1 MTKSLSKETTC
12 CFNRAS
18 PSNKDGFELSSDCGP
33 AMTDNFIAFFYRERL
48 LVAVVSMLIVASGIL
63 ALARLNVDA
72 FPDVTPVQVEID
84 TDAQGLAPQ
93 EVEQLITFPIE
104 NVMNGLSGVVRVL
117 SISKFGLSVVTV
129 YFRDDIDI
137 YFARQQVF
145 EQLSLAKDRIPAGFE
160 PTMGPI
166 TTGTGQIYL
175 YEIVGRGKSNQ
186 ELRTIQDWIVK
197 LQLRTVSGVADVLSF
212 GGEVKQYQVIV
223 DQQALVNYNIPLK
236 QLFST
241 IQANNQNTGA
251 NFIEHGDDQ
260 YIVRGLGLVKDVED
274 IKNMVLDSRSGTP
287 IRVSDVARV
296 EIGNE
301 IRQGAVTQDGR
312 GEVVTGIVLK
322 RINENTKQVIERIK
336 EKVAEI
342 NKALPEGVSIVDY
355 YDQSELVD
363 NSIHTVVE
371 SLIEGEALVLVIL
384 VLLLGDFRSSLIT
397 AAAIPF
403 CMLVAFILMWYSGLS
418 ANLTSLGGLA
428 ISIGMMVDATVV
440 MVENIYRHLEEH
452 SEHSTREAI
461 LVAAQEIG
469 RPMFFAIL
477 IIIAVFLPVFTL
489 QGIEGKLFKPLAYAV
504 TFSMIGSMLMALCI
518 APMLCALWLR
528 LKKGEVRTNPIIG
541 FFKAIY
547 VPVLKWTIDH
557 RYVTLLVA
565 AALIAWSV
573 AEGFILGSEF
583 LPTIDEGNMLV
594 RATMP
599 ASISLSRAIEVS
611 SQIEKSLREF
621 PEVETVVAKIGRA
634 ELGGDPESVSN
645 DELYVRLKR
654 KGEWT
659 TATTKDELVDAMR
672 QRVEGFPGVRFNFS
686 QVIQT
691 RNDELISGINAQIA
705 VKVFGEDQDTLRK
718 LAEGIRDAIS
728 RVGGVEDLAVEQ
740 SAGEEHLEIVLD
752 RDKLA
757 RYGLNITDVLDVA
770 KIAIGG
776 DEATDVL
783 EGQRRFAIFVRLNE
797 TFRNQVEKLNDILVA
812 APVGG
817 RIPLGQ
823 LATFRLS
830 TGDSVVSRENSL
842 RRVVVMCNV
851 KGRDIGSF
859 VHEAQ
864 AIVARDVQTPPG
876 YFITWGGQFENEQQ
890 AVRRLLIAIPI
901 SLLLVFVLI
910 YACFNSLRNTLT
922 IIFNIPIALVGST
935 TFLLI
940 SGFPLSVPAIVGFIA
955 VFGIA
960 VQNGMVMVSYINKL
974 RNLGMDLHDAVITG
988 ASVRLRA
995 ELLSALIGS
1004 ISLIP
1009 FIISSGTGAEIEKPL
1024 AIVVVGGLV
1033 TRPIKIV
1040 ILPMVYEW
1048 VERRAARRAESAT
1061 E

>member
-1 MTKSLSKETTC
+1 
-12 CFNRAS
+12 
-18 PSNKDGFELSSDCGP
+18 
-33 AMTDNFIAFFYRERL
+33 MTDNFIAFFYRERL
-48 LVAVVSMLIVASGIL
+48 VVAVVSLLIVAGGIL

-84 TDAQGLAPQ
+84 TDSQGLAPD

-117 SISKFGLSVVTV
+117 STSKFGLSVVTV

-175 YEIVGRGKSNQ
+175 YEVVGRGKSNQ

-212 GGEVKQYQVIV
+212 GGDVKQYQVIA
-223 DQQALVNYNIPLK
+223 DQPALVNYNIPLK
-236 QLFST
+236 QLFSS

-274 IKNMVLDSRSGTP
+274 IKNIVLDSRNGTP

-336 EKVAEI
+336 EKVVEI
-342 NKALPEGVSIVDY
+342 NKALPEGVSVVDY

-371 SLIEGEALVLVIL
+371 SLIEGEALVLLIL
-384 VLLLGDFRSSLIT
+384 MLLLGDFRSSLIT

-452 SEHSTREAI
+452 SERSTREAI

-541 FFKAIY
+541 FFKGIY

-557 RYVTLLVA
+557 RYITVFVA

-611 SQIEKSLREF
+611 TQIEKTFREF

-654 KGEWT
+654 KEQWT
-659 TATTKDELVDAMR
+659 TARTKDELVDAMR
-672 QRVEGFPGVRFNFS
+672 QRVEGFPGVKFNFS

-705 VKVFGEDQDTLRK
+705 IKVFGEDQDTLRK

-728 RVGGVEDLAVEQ
+728 KVHGVEDLAIEQ
-740 SAGEEHLEIVLD
+740 VAGEEHLEILLD
-752 RDKLA
+752 RDRLA
-757 RYGLNITDVLDVA
+757 RYGLNIEDVLDVA

-783 EGQRRFAIFVRLNE
+783 EGQRRFAILVRLNE
-797 TFRNQVEKLNDILVA
+797 SFRNQVEKLNDILVA
-812 APVGG
+812 APIGG

-823 LATFRLS
+823 LATLRLS

-859 VHEAQ
+859 VHDAQ
-864 AIVARDVQTPPG
+864 AFVASDVQTPPG

-974 RNLGMDLHDAVITG
+974 RSLGMDLHDAVITG

-1048 VERRAARRAESAT
+1048 VERRAARRAAAT
-1061 E
+1061 TA

>member
-1 MTKSLSKETTC
+1 
-12 CFNRAS
+12 
-18 PSNKDGFELSSDCGP
+18 
-33 AMTDNFIAFFYRERL
+33 MTDNLIAFFYRERL
-48 LVAVVSMLIVASGIL
+48 LVAVVSMLIMAGGIL
-63 ALARLNVDA
+63 ALSRLNVDA

-84 TDAQGLAPQ
+84 TEGQGLAPQ

-104 NVMNGLSGVVRVL
+104 NVMNGIPGVVRVQ

-129 YFRDDIDI
+129 YFRDDVDV

-145 EQLSLAKDRIPAGFE
+145 ERLSLAKDSIPKGFD
-160 PTMGPI
+160 PQMGPI
-166 TTGTGQIYL
+166 TTGTGQVYL

-197 LQLRTVSGVADVLSF
+197 LQLRTVPGVADVLSF
-212 GGEVKQYQVIV
+212 GGDVKQYHVIV

-236 QLFST
+236 SLFEA
-241 IQANNQNTGA
+241 IQNNNQNTGA
-251 NFIEHGDDQ
+251 NFIEHGDEQ
-260 YIVRGLGLVKDVED
+260 YVVRGLGLVKDIED
-274 IKNMVLDSRSGTP
+274 IQNIVLDSRNGTP
-287 IRVSDVARV
+287 IRVRDVATV
-296 EIGNE
+296 QVGNE
-301 IRQGAVTQDGR
+301 IRQGAVTKDGQ

-322 RINENTKQVIERIK
+322 RINENTKEVIERVK
-336 EKVAEI
+336 EKVVEI
-342 NKALPEGVSIVDY
+342 NKALPEGVTIVDY

-363 NSIHTVVE
+363 NSIHTVVK
-371 SLIEGEALVLVIL
+371 SLIEGEVLVLLIL
-384 VLLLGDFRSSLIT
+384 VLLLGDFRGSLIT

-452 SEHSTREAI
+452 REHSIRAAI

-477 IIIAVFLPVFTL
+477 IVIAVFLPVFTL
-489 QGIEGKLFKPLAYAV
+489 QGVEGKLFKPLAYAV

-528 LKKGEVRTNPIIG
+528 LKKGPVRTNPIIG
-541 FFKAIY
+541 FFKGIY
-547 VPVLKWTIDH
+547 VPVLKWAIRH
-557 RYVTLLVA
+557 RYIALTIA
-565 AALIAWSV
+565 AALIVWSV
-573 AEGFILGSEF
+573 ADVYILGSEF

-599 ASISLSRAIEVS
+599 ASISLTRAIEVS
-611 SQIEKSLREF
+611 TQIEKSLREF

-645 DELYVRLKR
+645 DEMYVRLKP
-654 KGEWT
+654 KEQWT
-659 TATTKDELVDAMR
+659 TAKTKDELVDAMR
-672 QRVEGFPGVRFNFS
+672 HRVEGFPGVEFNFS

-691 RNDELISGINAQIA
+691 RNDELLSGINAQIA
-705 VKVFGEDQDTLRK
+705 VKIFGEDQDTLRT
-718 LAEGIRDAIS
+718 LAEKIRDTMSHVRGAK
-728 RVGGVEDLAVEQ
+728 DLAVEQ
-740 SAGEEHLEIVLD
+740 VAGEEHLEISLD

-757 RYGLNITDVLDVA
+757 RYGLNIADVLEVA

-783 EGQRRFAIFVRLNE
+783 EGQRHFAIFVRLKENY
-797 TFRNQVEKLNDILVA
+797 RNQVEKLNDILIA

-817 RIPLGQ
+817 KVPLGQ

-830 TGDSVVSRENSL
+830 SGDAVVSRENAL
-842 RRVVVMCNV
+842 RRIVVKCNV
-851 KGRDIGSF
+851 TGRDIGGF
-859 VHEAQ
+859 VHDAQ
-864 AIVARDVQTPPG
+864 AVVARQVNTPPG
-876 YFITWGGQFENEQQ
+876 YFITWGGQFENAQQ
-890 AVRRLLIAIPI
+890 ATRRLLIAIPI

-910 YACFNSLRNTLT
+910 YACFSSLRNTLT

-935 TFLLI
+935 MFLLI
-940 SGFPLSVPAIVGFIA
+940 SGFPLSVPALVGFIA

-974 RNLGMDLHDAVITG
+974 RDKGMELHEAVVTG

-1048 VERRAARRAESAT
+1048 VERRAARRT
-1061 E
+1061 EVIEGSEVPSE